1 MKPPAPVTRTLGGMG
16 HRAFD
21 VEEKIYRTQICRMDT
36 DSFFRIMGHRFAGWT
51 QILLLDLWDTDTSI
65 RCATQYKFSGCTQI
79 FFFLFLI
86 CVICEICV
94 LFFNPIQVA
103 FAFVIIGLSLYL
115 WFGAEIQEKADFVG
129 GGFQVIQ

>member
-1 MKPPAPVTRTLGGMG
+1 MAADETAGAGDEDFRG
-16 HRAFD
+16 H
-21 VEEKIYRTQICRMDT
+21 
-36 DSFFRIMGHRFAGWT
+36 GT
-51 QILLLDLWDTDTSI
+51 QILWCRGKDLWDTDLQDGHRFFLGFWDTDFQDAH
-65 RCATQYKFSGCTQI
+65 R

-94 LFFNPIQVA
+94 RFFNPIQVA
-103 FAFVIIGLSLYL
+103 FAFVIICLSLYL